1 MTRVFIDVSQINLE
15 KSDELMLLCGALEAT
30 WQRTILIVLCQM
42 VSRHFFCAVTKR
54 LHNTSLFMDR
64 QNKGGTLGSD

>member
-30 WQRTILIVLCQM
+30 WQKNNPHRSVPDG
-42 VSRHFFCAVTKR
+42 F
-54 LHNTSLFMDR
+54 TSLFLR
-64 QNKGGTLGSD
+64 CHQTTTQHVIIHGSPKQGRNVG